1 VDAIYAAAAPEGL
14 IAWVREHSPNVYEKL
29 TQELPD
35 RISRAWDAR
44 IPYEAFD
51 ALCFELVDTY
61 RRAAELMLAL
71 R

>member
-1 VDAIYAAAAPEGL
+1 
-14 IAWVREHSPNVYEKL
+14 VYEKL
-29 TQELPD
+29 TRDLPD
-35 RISRAWDAR
+35 KISRAWDAR
-44 IPYEAFD
+44 ISCEAFD